1 MVHPCHPS
9 AESRGA
15 KNGPVTPRKEDPIMP
30 SGLPVSH
37 YGDRLVPQQH
47 GSACYGGCD
56 TQTPISL
63 GQTMNNAIAV
73 PDSTNSIASTVNTT
87 STTPPRKSPF
97 VYNYWKDS
105 HQLTDLCV
113 FMPNGMLIELREQ
126 SVYTTLKD
134 LKTYV
139 WELAERYPLYS
150 HLGNKDTYWFSTVSA
165 ESSCQQVQQD
175 DESKQLVDLQPLFGI
190 FGFMKM
196 KTVSVNSQLMS
207 SISTL
212 LGTTLSEKT
221 LNNPEVNDFRCKMG
235 QVEKNIASERAEMN
249 RMDRIAYQYP
259 VKLAPSVPK
268 TIAQLETFCVDAI
281 SGDIK
286 AKVKVK
292 STASPNEVLKRIFEK
307 KQISKSRN
315 ENSAD
320 YILKVCGREEYIYGT
335 HQINQFQY
343 VQDCL
348 MRNEHPAF
356 LPRPIRSVEVFKN
369 NIYEGREDFSLWP
382 LTATNSPGGGG
393 SFAGSGGGSGS
404 NTVNFPKSHG
414 QHQMPSSSSHTLRKV
429 KSIISWEI
437 GAKLECLIQ
446 EIRELN
452 CDSNRNTEVGVQLG
466 LFHGG
471 KSLCKTERTRLVP
484 LSADG
489 RAVWNQT
496 IQFDIQV
503 SNVPR
508 MARLC
513 LVIYENLRTAK
524 GVGVRARRTK
534 DGMINPIAWVNTMVY
549 DYKSQLKTDPATL
562 YTWTYAEDAQ
572 SDDILHPLGT
582 VEPNPRRDEC
592 SSLLLTFGNYTQ
604 DNRIIVYPNEA
615 ELLAQASRKC
625 TRNEHLNR
633 ESAEDPRSI
642 MAIMSVYMYNDR
654 LNDIHEQ
661 DRNAIWAKRR
671 ECMQQMPDGLPC
683 LLYCV
688 EWNNRDEVAEIV
700 SLLQK
705 WPKLPVERAL
715 ELLDYAY
722 ADNNVRRYAV
732 HCLRDIQDD
741 ELLLYLLQ
749 LVQALKHESYL
760 NSDLVSFLLQRA
772 LHNQH
777 IGHYIFWHLRSELT
791 VPAVQVRFRLIMEA
805 YLKSSS
811 EHVPVL
817 LRQMQCLRQ
826 LQVCSDTVKHG
837 GKEKV
842 RALLQEKLA
851 ERSVMEAMND
861 VISPLD
867 PRYRCKSVRI
877 ERCKV
882 MDSKMRPLWIVY
894 DNSDRSGEDINM
906 IFKNGD
912 DLRQDMLTLQMLRI
926 MDRIWKYDG
935 MDLRLNPYSCISTD
949 RRLGL
954 IEVVLNAETIANIQK
969 ERGMFSATSPFKKG
983 SLLAWLKEH
992 NNTEELLT
1000 KAIQE
1005 FTLSCA
1011 GYCVATYVLGVA
1023 DRHSDNIMVKRTGQ
1037 LFHIDFGHIL
1047 GHFKEKF
1054 GFRRERVPFVL
1065 THDFVYV
1072 INNGR
1077 TDREAQEFR
1086 IFQQMCED
1094 AFLSLRRHGCLI
1106 LSLFW
1111 MMISTGLPELSS
1123 EKDLNYLR
1131 ETLVLDKT
1139 EDEARSHF
1147 RQKFSEALA
1156 NSWKTSLNWASHN
1169 FSKNNRQ

>member
-1 MVHPCHPS
+1 MVQ
-9 AESRGA
+9 SRGA
-15 KNGPVTPRKEDPIMP
+15 KNGPVTPRKDDPIML
-30 SGLPVSH
+30 SGVGLSASH
-37 YGDRLVPQQH
+37 YRDRPVPQQQQQH
-47 GSACYGGCD
+47 GSACYGGRD
-56 TQTPISL
+56 GQMSISL
-63 GQTMNNAIAV
+63 GQTINNTIA
-73 PDSTNSIASTVNTT
+73 PHDSTIAPAATVNPTT
-87 STTPPRKSPF
+87 TTPPRKSPF

-150 HLGNKDTYWFSTVSA
+150 HLGDKDTYCFSTVSA
-165 ESSCQQVQQD
+165 GGSSGQVQQD

-190 FGFMKM
+190 FGFMKK

-221 LNNPEVNDFRCKMG
+221 LNNPEVNDFRSKMG
-235 QVEKNIASERAEMN
+235 RVEEEIASQRAAMTRKE
-249 RMDRIAYQYP
+249 RIAYQYP
-259 VKLAPSVPK
+259 VKLAPSVPEP
-268 TIAQLETFCVDAI
+268 IAQLETFCVVAI
-281 SGDIK
+281 SADIK
-286 AKVKVK
+286 VTVKVK
-292 STASPNEVLKRIFEK
+292 STASPEEVLKRIFEK
-307 KQISKSRN
+307 KQFSVVKSRN
-315 ENSAD
+315 ESSSD
-320 YILKVCGREEYIYGT
+320 YMLKVCGREEYIYGE
-335 HQINQFQY
+335 HQINRFQY

-348 MRNEHPAF
+348 MRDEPPAF
-356 LPRPIRSVEVFKN
+356 LPRPIRLVEVFKN
-369 NIYEGREDFSLWP
+369 NNYEARDDFCFWPSPAPSPSGYGSSLSV
-382 LTATNSPGGGG
+382 A
-393 SFAGSGGGSGS
+393 SGS
-404 NTVNFPKSHG
+404 SSSSSNTIKSHS
-414 QHQMPSSSSHTLRKV
+414 QHQTPSSSSHTLRKV
-429 KSIISWEI
+429 KFINSWEI

-513 LVIYENLRTAK
+513 LVVYENLRTAK

-604 DNRIIVYPNEA
+604 DNRIIVYPNEE

-700 SLLQK
+700 SLLQE

-732 HCLRDIQDD
+732 HCLSDIEDD

-760 NSDLVSFLLQRA
+760 NSDLVSFLLHRA

-777 IGHYIFWHLRSELT
+777 IGHYIFWHLRSELA

-992 NNTEELLT
+992 NNTEELLA

-1086 IFQQMCED
+1086 FFQQMCED